1 MEEIYIVAWSVV
13 NGEGKDVTDYWER
26 CETLKEAQ
34 EKYNKVL
41 EELKWLLEFNES
53 IYTASI
59 AKEIQST
66 EAL

>member
-1 MEEIYIVAWSVV
+1 MEEVYIVAWSVV
-13 NGEGKDVTDYWER
+13 VNGDDSVTDYWVR

-41 EELKWLLEFNES
+41 EELPPELEFNES

-59 AKEIQST
+59 AKEIEST
-66 EAL
+66 EA

>member
-13 NGEGKDVTDYWER
+13 VNGEGKDVRDYWVR
-26 CETLKEAQ
+26 CETLEEAQ

-41 EELKWLLEFNES
+41 EELPPELEFNES

-66 EAL
+66 EA